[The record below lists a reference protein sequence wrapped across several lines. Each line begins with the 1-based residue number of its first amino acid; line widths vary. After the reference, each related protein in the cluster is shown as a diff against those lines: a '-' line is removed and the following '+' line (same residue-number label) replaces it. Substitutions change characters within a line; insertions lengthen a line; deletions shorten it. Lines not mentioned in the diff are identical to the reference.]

1 MHYTNAF
8 IRGKKAPFRGVF
20 KYKDTSGEWRQT
32 VRTLKAQ
39 GIAEAKRE
47 LAELRLEL
55 EDEHE
60 REVEVAKATMTVD
73 EYLETYISN
82 LDRTRSLERSTIN
95 GYRSYAKYV
104 SNGLGRVR
112 LSQLNAAQVQAWEA
126 KLLKDGLSSVS
137 VRKAHVLLKSAC
149 EHAVQTDLIPKNPL
163 VSVKPPKLEAP
174 MPNALD
180 DRRRRALLTYLDAA
194 AETPFNLA
202 VLMELCTGMR
212 EGELCGLRWADVDLR
227 GRTLWVRRSVA
238 RDNGKY
244 YVKQPKTRS
253 SIRDVP
259 IPRVLA
265 AKLKARRDAQETEL
279 IVAGITPSDERM
291 AQMYVLGGVDGSY
304 MKPHGL
310 WRPWKELADSMGLV
324 GTQGRRPTFHD
335 LRHTFA
341 TFAITEGIDVKTV
354 SSILGH
360 ANAAMTLNIY
370 ASADAN
376 AKQAAAA
383 TIDEVM
389 ERRLS
394 PQEMGSF
401 A

>member
-1 MHYTNAF
+1 M
-8 IRGKKAPFRGVF
+8 
-20 KYKDTSGEWRQT
+20 
-32 VRTLKAQ
+32 
-39 GIAEAKRE
+39 
-47 LAELRLEL
+47 
-55 EDEHE
+55 
-60 REVEVAKATMTVD
+60 
-73 EYLETYISN
+73 
-82 LDRTRSLERSTIN
+82 
-95 GYRSYAKYV
+95 
-104 SNGLGRVR
+104 
-112 LSQLNAAQVQAWEA
+112 
-126 KLLKDGLSSVS
+126 
-137 VRKAHVLLKSAC
+137 
-149 EHAVQTDLIPKNPL
+149 
-163 VSVKPPKLEAP
+163 
-174 MPNALD
+174 
-180 DRRRRALLTYLDAA
+180 
-194 AETPFNLA
+194 
-202 VLMELCTGMR
+202 
-212 EGELCGLRWADVDLR
+212 
-227 GRTLWVRRSVA
+227 RRSVA

-291 AQMYVLGGVDGSY
+291 AQMYVLGGVDGSF

-360 ANAAMTLNIY
+360 ANAAITLNIY